1 MIIGGECQECFS
13 ITLYGCTDTVEIPT
27 GITGGLTVFWKLE
40 SYKNAYFGS
49 NTTNPVG
56 ILTLTND
63 AFSPALFI
71 ESEGEFVFTI
81 LSVDEPPQNPQCEPI
96 MIEVC
101 EVNYPCVSVSFKQS
115 AVAFSPSPEPPI
127 CPPAFVVVK
136 TETLTPIIF
145 QKAYF
150 TAEPTGFTPTV
161 YRWFYVDNSTGAIV
175 PIFQNTD
182 SINTIFS
189 AFGEYT
195 VVCLAFGNDKEEYL
209 FNSITIKVI

>member
-13 ITLYGCTDTVEIPT
+13 ITLYGCTDSVEVPT
-27 GITGGLTVFWKLE
+27 GITGGFPVFWKLE
-40 SYKNAYFGS
+40 SYKQVYFGS
-49 NTTNPVG
+49 NTPNAFG

-101 EVNYPCVSVSFKQS
+101 EVNYPCVSISFKQS

-127 CPPAFVVVK
+127 CPPVFVVVK
-136 TETLTPIIF
+136 TESLTPIIF

-150 TAEPTGFTPTV
+150 WAEPTNFTPTI
-161 YRWFYVDNSTGAIV
+161 YRWFYVNNATNALT
-175 PIFQNTD
+175 PIPETTD
-182 SINTIFS
+182 SFFTIFS
-189 AFGEYT
+189 AIGEYT
-195 VVCLAFGNDKEEYL
+195 VICLAFGADKEEYL
-209 FNSITIKVI
+209 FNSITVKVL